1 MYGAIVHVR
10 FEELES
16 GSVSGKKLE
25 IGRSQRRAFKKTLP
39 RYVLVDEA
47 EPRLFFRKKNG
58 ELATWILEGE
68 VTAVLT
74 QLHEGHG
81 HFAGRITL
89 GRAHGKV
96 Y

>member
-1 MYGAIVHVR
+1 MDG
-10 FEELES
+10 
-16 GSVSGKKLE
+16 
-25 IGRSQRRAFKKTLP
+25 
-39 RYVLVDEA
+39 A
-47 EPRLFFRKKNG
+47 EPRLFFRKKNR

-96 Y
+96 H